1 MKSRLIMSMSLAIAA
16 LSLIVAVGRV
26 RFIVSVPTP
35 AQASIPPKLSSYLG
49 VFEAG
54 SPPSYGPIAEFA
66 AAVGRKPSMAGY
78 WSGWAEPFKSAWAR
92 ELHTNGVIPFVQ
104 IDPTD
109 ASVGSIAS
117 GVYDQYLDIYADAV
131 RNFGHAVVIGFG
143 QEMNA
148 PGYSWGYGHVPP
160 RTFVAA
166 WRHLVTV
173 FRQQGADN
181 VTWLWTIQ
189 AETRGTGPIQE
200 WWPGRQ
206 YVTWVG
212 IDGFYYKPSD
222 TFSSVF
228 GQTISKVRS
237 LTSKPILL
245 AETAVGPKVNQVVKI
260 LDLFRGMA
268 SDRTLGLVWFDIAQ
282 NGGSLHQD
290 WRIENSPTAVA
301 ITFRTAVSNYLV
313 PASPPG
319 G

>member
-35 AQASIPPKLSSYLG
+35 AQASLPPKLSSYLG

-54 SPPSYGPIAEFA
+54 SPPGYGPIADFA
-66 AAVGRKPSMAGY
+66 AAAGRKPSMAGY
-78 WSGWAEPFKSAWAR
+78 WSGWAEPFDSAWAQ
-92 ELHTNGVIPFVQ
+92 ELHKNGVIPFIQ

-109 ASVGSIAS
+109 ASVASIAS
-117 GVYDQYLDIYADAV
+117 GAYDEYLDLYADAV
-131 RNFGHAVVIGFG
+131 RSFGHAVVIGFG

-148 PGYSWGYGHVPP
+148 PGYSWGYGQVPP

-166 WRHLVTV
+166 WQHLVTL

-189 AETRGTGPIQE
+189 ADRPGTGPIHS
-200 WWPGRQ
+200 WWPGAQ
-206 YVTWVG
+206 FVNWVG

-228 GQTISKVRS
+228 AHTISQVRS

-245 AETAVGPKVNQVVKI
+245 AETAVGPRADQFIKI
-260 LDLFRGMA
+260 HDLFRGMTA
-268 SDRTLGLVWFDIAQ
+268 ERTLGLVWFDIDQ
-282 NGGSLHQD
+282 SGGLFHQD
-290 WRIENSPTAVA
+290 WRIEDSPLAAIAFRAAV
-301 ITFRTAVSNYLV
+301 RDYLV
-313 PASPPG
+313 PASPSSG
-319 G
+319 